1 MRSAFV
7 FGVFILASAA
17 PAAAEDANAL
27 AQFYAGKTVTISVGF
42 SSGGIF
48 DLYAR
53 ILARHMGQHIPG
65 KPAVIVQNLPG
76 AGGRRL
82 ANLFQKVGP
91 HDGTAIGIT
100 TPGIVTD
107 QVMQAEGVQYDLR
120 KFHWVGSPADEV
132 NVLWVW
138 HTTPVKTLADVRE
151 REVPLSST
159 GHGSPNYFVPRILNQ
174 LIGTKFKVITGYPG
188 ATEADL
194 AIERG
199 EVSGRVSGWTGLK
212 TTSDWVATGKV
223 NVLVQQGLR
232 KAPELKDRPLLPD
245 VGTNERDKLVLDF
258 LSLVPALGRPFF
270 MPPGTPPERVA
281 AIRQAFELTMKDA
294 GFLAEAAKGQLDVAP
309 LSGDDVAG
317 HRDAKLR
324 GIAGRACDRQEGD
337 GVKMITRGAIDCD
350 IHPAVP
356 NTEALLPYLDDY
368 WRDQIVNR
376 HIHKQS
382 FHLQSYPPNSPLSC
396 RPDWRPKDGPPGQ
409 RSRSLARA
417 DARRLRLKH
426 RDLQHAA
433 WRDLAVQRRHGVG
446 ADLGGQRLHRQGMAR
461 PRAAAARVDPLA
473 AAQSGAR
480 REGDRAARA
489 RQALRAGADAGHGR
503 DAARAARLLADL
515 RGVRAARPH
524 GRRARRQHLPH
535 LADRRRLAVLSGRG
549 LHRAERQLREP
560 AH

>member
-1 MRSAFV
+1 MRSAFAIAFLV
-7 FGVFILASAA
+7 ALSAA
-17 PAAAEDANAL
+17 PAAAQEDSAL
-27 AQFYAGKTVTISVGF
+27 APFYAGKTVTISVGF

-53 ILARHMGQHIPG
+53 ILARHIGAHIPG
-65 KPAVIVQNLPG
+65 KPNVIVQNVPG

-82 ANLFQKVGP
+82 ANLFQKTGP

-138 HTTPVKTLADVRE
+138 HTSPAKTLADARE

-212 TTSDWVATGKV
+212 ATSDWVAAGKV

-245 VGTNERDKLVLDF
+245 VAANERDRLVLDF

-270 MPPGTPPERVA
+270 MPPGTPSERAA
-281 AIRQAFELTMKDA
+281 AIRRAFELTMKDP
-294 GFLAEAAKGQLDVAP
+294 GFLAEAAKGKLDVAP
-309 LSGDDVAG
+309 LTGQEMQAIVARSFAVSPDV
-317 HRDAKLR
+317 
-324 GIAGRACDRQEGD
+324 
-337 GVKMITRGAIDCD
+337 
-350 IHPAVP
+350 
-356 NTEALLPYLDDY
+356 
-368 WRDQIVNR
+368 
-376 HIHKQS
+376 
-382 FHLQSYPPNSPLSC
+382 
-396 RPDWRPKDGPPGQ
+396 
-409 RSRSLARA
+409 LAT
-417 DARRLRLKH
+417 ARK
-426 RDLQHAA
+426 A
-433 WRDLAVQRRHGVG
+433 
-446 ADLGGQRLHRQGMAR
+446 M
-461 PRAAAARVDPLA
+461 
-473 AAQSGAR
+473 
-480 REGDRAARA
+480 E
-489 RQALRAGADAGHGR
+489 
-503 DAARAARLLADL
+503 
-515 RGVRAARPH
+515 
-524 GRRARRQHLPH
+524 
-535 LADRRRLAVLSGRG
+535 
-549 LHRAERQLREP
+549 
-560 AH
+560 

>member
-174 LIGTKFKVITGYPG
+174 LIGTKFKVLTGYPG

-199 EVSGRVSGWTGLK
+199 EVSGRVSGWTGQ
-212 TTSDWVATGKV
+212 DH
-223 NVLVQQGLR
+223 QR
-232 KAPELKDRPLLPD
+232 
-245 VGTNERDKLVLDF
+245 
-258 LSLVPALGRPFF
+258 LG
-270 MPPGTPPERVA
+270 
-281 AIRQAFELTMKDA
+281 
-294 GFLAEAAKGQLDVAP
+294 
-309 LSGDDVAG
+309 
-317 HRDAKLR
+317 
-324 GIAGRACDRQEGD
+324 GD
-337 GVKMITRGAIDCD
+337 G
-350 IHPAVP
+350 
-356 NTEALLPYLDDY
+356 
-368 WRDQIVNR
+368 
-376 HIHKQS
+376 
-382 FHLQSYPPNSPLSC
+382 
-396 RPDWRPKDGPPGQ
+396 
-409 RSRSLARA
+409 
-417 DARRLRLKH
+417 
-426 RDLQHAA
+426 
-433 WRDLAVQRRHGVG
+433 
-446 ADLGGQRLHRQGMAR
+446 QG
-461 PRAAAARVDPLA
+461 
-473 AAQSGAR
+473 
-480 REGDRAARA
+480 E
-489 RQALRAGADAGHGR
+489 RAGAAG
-503 DAARAARLLADL
+503 LA
-515 RGVRAARPH
+515 
-524 GRRARRQHLPH
+524 
-535 LADRRRLAVLSGRG
+535 
-549 LHRAERQLREP
+549 
-560 AH
+560 

>member
-1 MRSAFV
+1 MRSAFA
-7 FGVFILASAA
+7 FGVFLVASVA
-17 PAAAEDANAL
+17 PAAAQDDDAL

-42 SSGGIF
+42 SSGGVF

-53 ILARHMGQHIPG
+53 ILARHIGAHIPG
-65 KPAVIVQNLPG
+65 KPNVIVQNVPG

-138 HTTPVKTLADVRE
+138 HTTPVKTLAEVRE
-151 REVPLSST
+151 REVALSST

-212 TTSDWVATGKV
+212 ATSDWVAAGKV

-270 MPPGTPPERVA
+270 MPPGTPPERAA
-281 AIRQAFELTMKDA
+281 AIRRAFELTMKDA
-294 GFLAEAAKGQLDVAP
+294 GVLAEATKGKLDVAP
-309 LSGDDVAG
+309 LTGGEMQAIVARSFAVSADV
-317 HRDAKLR
+317 
-324 GIAGRACDRQEGD
+324 
-337 GVKMITRGAIDCD
+337 
-350 IHPAVP
+350 
-356 NTEALLPYLDDY
+356 
-368 WRDQIVNR
+368 
-376 HIHKQS
+376 
-382 FHLQSYPPNSPLSC
+382 
-396 RPDWRPKDGPPGQ
+396 
-409 RSRSLARA
+409 LAT
-417 DARRLRLKH
+417 ARKAM
-426 RDLQHAA
+426 D
-433 WRDLAVQRRHGVG
+433 
-446 ADLGGQRLHRQGMAR
+446 
-461 PRAAAARVDPLA
+461 
-473 AAQSGAR
+473 
-480 REGDRAARA
+480 
-489 RQALRAGADAGHGR
+489 
-503 DAARAARLLADL
+503 
-515 RGVRAARPH
+515 
-524 GRRARRQHLPH
+524 
-535 LADRRRLAVLSGRG
+535 
-549 LHRAERQLREP
+549 
-560 AH
+560 